1 MAEDLRVNGW
11 LVIPD
16 TELNERFSRSSG
28 PGGQSVNTAD
38 SRVMLSFDVA
48 NSPVLPGWARDR
60 VIERLG
66 SRLSRGMLVV
76 AASEHR
82 GQLANRQAARA
93 RLAALLRDAVAP
105 AHRPRVLTRPSR
117 SARER
122 RLTDKRHRSDLK
134 RSRRS
139 DLRSTGD

>member
-38 SRVMLSFDVA
+38 SRVTLSFDVA
-48 NSPVLPGWARDR
+48 NSPALPGWARDR

-66 SRLSRGMLVV
+66 SRLSRGMLSVT
-76 AASEHR
+76 ASEHR
-82 GQLANRQAARA
+82 GQFANRQAARA

-105 AHRPRVLTRPSR
+105 EHRPRVLTRPSR
-117 SARER
+117 AKRER
-122 RLTDKRHRSDLK
+122 RLADKRHRSELK

-139 DLRSTGD
+139 DLGSYG